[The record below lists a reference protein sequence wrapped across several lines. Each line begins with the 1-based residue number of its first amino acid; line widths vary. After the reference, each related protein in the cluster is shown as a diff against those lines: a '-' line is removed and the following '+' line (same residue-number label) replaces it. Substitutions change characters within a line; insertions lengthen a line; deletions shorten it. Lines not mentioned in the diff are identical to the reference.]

1 VRNRV
6 RVTLGCAFVC
16 LMFVVSAGV
25 ARSLKAKRCPRGSS
39 VVSVAGRS
47 ACWRLPRISGK
58 LNGPALSEGTE
69 SVAVGSASAALAQA
83 GSNGESLDGALAL
96 GEPTL
101 DSMLATTIAGANREE
116 GLVLARD
123 SSLPPYSIEEI
134 PAPSGEAGGG
144 AKLTVPPTTIT
155 KGAFSLTLSG
165 TAQFTSFVDQCP
177 NDSGNSIGNTAG
189 SLTFHAV
196 LSGPLGVSGVLDA
209 TAQVTAR
216 LTGHVGQDGKLKDYD
231 ADVHASG
238 SAKGGVTAVG
248 VIPVYKLN
256 DLGSLHIVLVGL
268 TLGESGNPKLLDSFL
283 AGGSGHIGLINYRG
297 TDIGGSVDAQ
307 GNLVGQT
314 AQGIGAVAELG
325 TVLLADGA
333 FPPAQ
338 KNWYDYAACLT
349 AKFDPSSLEHLK
361 GGSTKTIQVSVGSV
375 RDGKDVKI
383 PLDAKASS
391 GSSVTPSQQTAKPGQ
406 PAQFRF
412 TISKNETEYSTL
424 SVSGTS
430 NRGRVVGLI
439 STVPRPICGIPPH
452 AREPH
457 SMPRC

>member
-1 VRNRV
+1 MRI
-6 RVTLGCAFVC
+6 TLGCAFVC

-25 ARSLKAKRCPRGSS
+25 AHPLKAKRCQRGSS

-58 LNGPALSEGTE
+58 IGGPALSEGTE
-69 SVAVGSASAALAQA
+69 SVAVGSATAALAQA

-96 GEPTL
+96 GVPTL
-101 DSMLATTIAGANREE
+101 DSMLTNTIAYANRET
-116 GLVLARD
+116 GLPLARD
-123 SSLPPYSIEEI
+123 SSLPPYTVEEI

-144 AKLTVPPTTIT
+144 AKLTVSPTTIT

-177 NDSGNSIGNTAG
+177 DDSGNSIGNTTG

-256 DLGSLHIVLVGL
+256 DLGSLHVVLVGL
-268 TLGESGNPKLLDSFL
+268 TLGESRDPKQFDSFL
-283 AGGSGHIGLINYRG
+283 AGGAGHVTLINYRG

-307 GNLVGQT
+307 GNLVGES
-314 AQGIGAVAELG
+314 AQGIAAMAEMG

-338 KNWYDYAACLT
+338 QHWYDYAACLT
-349 AKFDPSSLEHLK
+349 AKFDPSSLEHLS